1 MTLINHLIEQLKTT
15 TGVIIALVCSF
26 LMPIATV
33 LIVVGLFIFADTIT
47 GIWKSIKKQQK
58 ITSKRLS
65 NVISKMVLYQSA
77 VVLFF
82 VLEKYILGDM
92 VLHFI
97 SVQWFLTKLV
107 ALTLVSI
114 ELTSINEN
122 IYAVTG
128 FSFWN
133 KFKDLL
139 KRTKEIKDEISDV
152 SKKE

>member
-65 NVISKMVLYQSA
+65 NVISKMVLY
-77 VVLFF
+77 
-82 VLEKYILGDM
+82 
-92 VLHFI
+92 
-97 SVQWFLTKLV
+97 
-107 ALTLVSI
+107 LVSI
-114 ELTSINEN
+114 ELTYINEN